1 MIELAI
7 GTRFRCN
14 GSLCKVVEVEYEY
27 NRCSECDMVDCD
39 CIGMA
44 CASVLRQDKKEVCF
58 KWVEE

>member
-1 MIELAI
+1 MIELAV
-7 GTRFRCN
+7 GTRFRYN
-14 GSLCKVVEVEYEY
+14 GRLCEVIEMKHDS
-27 NRCSECDMVDCD
+27 CSECDMVDCD